1 MLSAA
6 EIEESLRFEHERR
19 GFELK
24 GPGRRDE
31 LDFFVKVVR
40 AVLGLGNLRDGGHV
54 VIGIDDKDPASL
66 GPGLAEE
73 ELESWITYD
82 EVARGLA
89 VYADPPIGFE
99 IGAVELS
106 SGATVVVIEVAEFAD
121 LPHICQKAYEGR
133 LRQGAIYVRPRK
145 VPETSEIASHVEMR
159 ELIDLAIEKGLRA
172 YIATAER
179 AGVELRGG
187 ADTSCESDA
196 AAFEAERG
204 EAWE

>member
-1 MLSAA
+1 MLSGA

-40 AVLGLGNLRDGGHV
+40 AVLGLGNLRDGGYV

-73 ELESWITYD
+73 ELESWAYD

-89 VYADPPIGFE
+89 VYADPPIDFE

-106 SGATVVVIEVAEFAD
+106 SSATVVVIEVAEFAD
-121 LPHICQKAYEGR
+121 LPHICQKAYEGK
-133 LRQGAIYVRPRK
+133 LRQGAIYVRPRR

-159 ELIDLAIEKGLRA
+159 ELIDLAVEKGLRA

-179 AGVELRGG
+179 AGVELRAG
-187 ADTSCESDA
+187 ADTSYESDA